1 MGMITS
7 TSNKQ
12 IVEDC
17 KLKDKKYRDLTGKFL
32 VEGYKL
38 IEEGIKAGFEI
49 DKIYSFNGY
58 FINFEKAVA
67 VSENV
72 INKLSELKTP
82 QKDVAVFY
90 KKELQKTPD
99 NKYALLLDRIQD
111 PKNVGA
117 ILRSAAASGFDYA
130 YLVESADPYSQKAI
144 RASMGGVFKVGFES
158 LQQVE
163 VLDKIANYY
172 VIVADMDG
180 ENVFKCKIPKQ
191 NVLLC
196 LGNEGQGLADYLMQR
211 ADKTLSIPMKNNVES
226 LNAAVSA
233 SILMYEIA
241 KEEI

>member
-12 IVEDC
+12 IIEDC
-17 KLKDKKYRDLTGKFL
+17 KLKDKKYRDLSGKFL
-32 VEGYKL
+32 VEGFKL
-38 IEEGIKAGFEI
+38 IEEGLKAGFAV
-49 DKIYSFNGY
+49 DKIYSFGGVY
-58 FINFEKAVA
+58 FDHEKAVA

-72 INKLSELKTP
+72 IAKLSELKTP

-90 KKELQKTPD
+90 KKELQKIPD
-99 NKYALLLDRIQD
+99 CKYALLLDRIQD

-117 ILRSAAASGFDYA
+117 ILRSAAASGFDFA
-130 YLVESADPYSQKAI
+130 YLVDSADPYSQKAI
-144 RASMGGVFKVGFES
+144 RASMGGVFKVNFES
-158 LQQVE
+158 IAKE
-163 VLDKIANYY
+163 DVLDKISSYC
-172 VIVADMDG
+172 VMVADMDG
-180 ENVFKCKIPKQ
+180 ENVFKCDIPKQ

-211 ADKTLSIPMKNNVES
+211 ADKTLSIPMKNDVES